1 MKIGLCVIDLYLPG
15 TNSLKGKRQ
24 ILKSIKDRI
33 RNKFNVSI
41 AEIED
46 NEKWRKTKIGVV
58 TINNDS
64 SQIDSILQS
73 VIKFIDG
80 FYPAQIV
87 NYQIELF

>member
-15 TNSLKGKRQ
+15 NNSLKDKRQ

-46 NEKWRKTKIGVV
+46 NDKWRKTTLGVV

-64 SQIDSILQS
+64 TQVSNILQS
-73 VIKFIDG
+73 VINFIEG
-80 FYPAQIV
+80 FYPAQII